1 MKITL
6 LSLLIV
12 FCVSCGTAGSI
23 ERDEVAVSRNADKE
37 FSSLS
42 VNRPDWADSSIIDE
56 FDRMVFIGSSAAK
69 MNTEEEAKQ
78 SAIKNALGN
87 VSKYFGVSVSATF
100 SEKRSKIN
108 GQHNSEIFS
117 ETHSTSREI
126 NIQEY
131 SEEDS
136 VVTRR
141 GNSYMAYVKIAV
153 PKTELARLQ
162 IEVDGFGVWAIKSN
176 IPQCEE
182 KIRDLFP
189 VFSGYG
195 VNGVNINEQIDYSSK
210 TPKQVFAENKKA
222 FYLKIECKET
232 KAEEYN
238 GEFYS
243 LLQMSMEL
251 FNLLTGETLNRW
263 NVEAKGGAYSAD
275 DARENAITK
284 AVQEISEQIN

>member
-1 MKITL
+1 MNKISF
-6 LSLLIV
+6 LSLLII
-12 FCVSCGTAGSI
+12 FCVSCGTAGSTG
-23 ERDEVAVSRNADKE
+23 RDEAAVSRNADKE

-42 VNRPDWADSSIIDE
+42 ANRPDWADSSIIDE

-69 MNTEEEAKQ
+69 MNTEENAKQ

-87 VSKYFGVSVSATF
+87 VSKYFGVSVSVTF

-108 GQHNSEIFS
+108 GKHNSEIFS
-117 ETHSTSREI
+117 ETQSTSRQI

-153 PKTELARLQ
+153 PKSELARIKIKL
-162 IEVDGFGVWAIKSN
+162 DGFGVWAIKSD
-176 IPQCEE
+176 IPEAAT

-189 VFSGYG
+189 VLGTH
-195 VNGVNINEQIDYSSK
+195 GVNINEQIDYSSK
-210 TPKQVFAENKKA
+210 TPDQVFAENKKA

-232 KAEEYN
+232 KSEEYN

-243 LLQMSMEL
+243 MIQISMEL
-251 FNLLTGETLNRW
+251 FNLMTGKTINRW
-263 NVEAKGGAYSAD
+263 NAEGKGAAYSAD
-275 DARENAITK
+275 DARENGISK
-284 AVQEISEQIN
+284 AVQEIADQIK